1 MGYKNNPDLK
11 KEKNGITYF
20 VREKIKISPEC
31 EFDRIAIQTHFI
43 NQGESYLENIK
54 KYVVPFYET
63 GDILSISEKVISMC
77 QNNTVDKKDIKLGF
91 WAKFLSKF
99 ASSSIHGTAMSE
111 PYRLQLSINL
121 VGLPRLLFASFCS
134 FITKIFGIKGVFYK
148 IAGHEINGI
157 DGFNKLSSF
166 DLYRD
171 IALLNPKNPDK
182 VCNEIENNFN
192 INAMIVDAN
201 YLGVEIL
208 GKNQNLSSIS
218 NEFLSSLIKDNPAG
232 QSDELT
238 PFILIKNVLKKS

>member
-43 NQGESYLENIK
+43 NQGESYLENVK

-99 ASSSIHGTAMSE
+99 ASSNNHGIAMDE
-111 PYRLQLSINL
+111 PYKLQLAINL
-121 VGLPRLLFASFCS
+121 AGLPRILFASFCS
-134 FITKIFGIKGVFYK
+134 VITKIFGIKGVFYK

-157 DGFNKLSSF
+157 DGFYMNSSF
-166 DLYRD
+166 DLYHD
-171 IALLNPKNPDK
+171 LALLNPKNPDK
-182 VCNEIENNFN
+182 VCNELENNFN
-192 INAMIVDAN
+192 INSIIVDAN
-201 YLGVEIL
+201 DFNVEIL
-208 GKNQNLSSIS
+208 GKNQNLNNIS
-218 NEFLSSLIKDNPAG
+218 NQFLSSLIKDNPSG

-238 PFILIKNVLKKS
+238 PFILIKNVVKI

>member
-1 MGYKNNPDLK
+1 MGHKNNPDLK

-43 NQGESYLENIK
+43 NQGESYLENVK

-99 ASSSIHGTAMSE
+99 ASSNNHGIAMDE
-111 PYRLQLSINL
+111 PYKLQLAINL
-121 VGLPRLLFASFCS
+121 AGLPRILFASFCS
-134 FITKIFGIKGVFYK
+134 VITKIFGIKGVFYK

-157 DGFNKLSSF
+157 DGFYMNSSF
-166 DLYRD
+166 DLYHD
-171 IALLNPKNPDK
+171 LALLNPKNPDK
-182 VCNEIENNFN
+182 VCNELENNFN
-192 INAMIVDAN
+192 INSIIVDAN
-201 YLGVEIL
+201 DFNVEIL
-208 GKNQNLSSIS
+208 GKNQNLNNIS
-218 NEFLSSLIKDNPAG
+218 NQFLSSLIKDNPAG

-238 PFILIKNVLKKS
+238 PFILIKNVVKI

>member
-11 KEKNGITYF
+11 KEKNDITYF

-99 ASSSIHGTAMSE
+99 ASSNNHGIAMDE
-111 PYRLQLSINL
+111 PYKLQLAINL
-121 VGLPRLLFASFCS
+121 AGLPRILFASFCS
-134 FITKIFGIKGVFYK
+134 VITKIFGIKGVFYK

-157 DGFNKLSSF
+157 DGFYMNSSF
-166 DLYRD
+166 DLYHD
-171 IALLNPKNPDK
+171 LALLNPKNPDK
-182 VCNEIENNFN
+182 VCNELENNFN
-192 INAMIVDAN
+192 INSIIVDAN
-201 YLGVEIL
+201 DFNVEIL
-208 GKNQNLSSIS
+208 GKNQNLNSIS